1 MRLPRQLS
9 RESGFACLFLLAAL
23 AVILVAAPAFG
34 QATGRITGAVTDARN
49 GAPLAYANVSVIGT
63 AFGNI
68 TNQFGEYVIDY
79 LPVGTYVIQVSYM
92 GYATDRVSDVVVEP
106 DRSTTVNI
114 SLDQEAL
121 EADLIIVEAER
132 PLVDVEKTTTTRR
145 MDEEEVKVRPISTV
159 AEAVA
164 TQPGVVLVD
173 GELHV
178 RGGRAS
184 EVKYYVDGIAVT
196 DAASGTGG
204 LEVSL
209 SSLSGF
215 DLLSG
220 GFDAEYG
227 NVQSGVVNLQTR
239 EGGRKFSGELKFMT
253 DDYGTPDR
261 TYDNYD
267 NILFGMGGPLFTERV
282 RYYVSGEGR
291 FSDTYLKTG
300 EDREDR
306 ENWLT
311 DLGVEMEDRQSM
323 LGSAQAKL
331 SFIVTATQKLT
342 AEYLTSRTVRDF
354 YFHNYSR
361 EGYWSG
367 EHSKVQIY
375 DPTMYDEPER
385 PTYIVREQDMD
396 LVPQDGS
403 FAYYV
408 PGHEDWSHADLDR
421 TYAAYNAAEHTPGA
435 DDRFSTQKLVWRDNV
450 SPTMFYTVKLARF
463 EADEKY
469 WLHED
474 PNDYWWQAYVG
485 GATTVDED
493 SDNDL
498 SPEPGYYR
506 TAGDNLGWSRE
517 KTSATT
523 FKADLTNQPNE
534 IHQMKS
540 GFEIIYNELDVKRLS
555 LGTLIPS
562 AGDTTRTFEFVTQS
576 GDTVNVDMLDPDFQ
590 FFDWD
595 RALGTAERHQHNIFK
610 GFPTHGAMYLQDKM
624 THEGMIVRAGL
635 RLDWSDPG
643 PASDVGQSQIWRERI
658 NAVLSPRLGI
668 AHPISDRDALHFHY
682 GRFYQMP
689 HLTALYES
697 GESIDDAP
705 AGRVI
710 GYSGLQPEVTT
721 SYQFGAEHQFSQ
733 NLAIDVTGFYKD
745 VFGLLATEEYS
756 RGPTEGSV
764 YPYVNKDYASSKG
777 IEFKVTKRFANF
789 FMGNLSFTWL
799 QATGV
804 SSDENQGAQAEAIG
818 LPRQPLKE
826 IPLNWD
832 EKRSISG
839 FLFISDP
846 GNWEMTFDYN
856 YGSGVPYTPTVLGQK
871 EIDPESVNSGRR
883 PSHQNLDIR
892 GTKKYQLYGQEFSL
906 FFEAHNVFDKKNM
919 RGLGA
924 NGSEYYTMTG
934 NLGGAYIETGADG
947 RERLEPLHDP
957 SVLSEGRYI
966 SVGIAVDW

>member
-1 MRLPRQLS
+1 MRLPRRLS
-9 RESGFACLFLLAAL
+9 RESGFACVFMLVTL
-23 AVILVAAPAFG
+23 AVVLVAAPAFG
-34 QATGRITGAVTDARN
+34 QATGRIMGTVTDARN
-49 GAPLAYANVSVIGT
+49 GAPLPFANVSIIGT
-63 AFGNI
+63 AYGNI
-68 TNQFGEYVIDY
+68 TNQLGEYIIDY
-79 LPVGTYVIQVSYM
+79 LPVGTYVVQVSYM
-92 GYATDRVSDVVVEP
+92 GYTTSRVSDVMVEP
-106 DRSTTVNI
+106 DRSTTANI

-121 EADLIIVEAER
+121 MADEILVEAER

-184 EVKYYVDGIAVT
+184 EVKYYVDGIAIT
-196 DAASGTGG
+196 DAATGTGG

-239 EGGRKFSGELKFMT
+239 EGGRQFSGEIKYMT
-253 DDYGTPDR
+253 DDYGAPER
-261 TYDNYD
+261 TYNNYD
-267 NILFGMGGPLFTERV
+267 NIMFGLGGPFFTERV

-291 FSDTYLKTG
+291 FSDTYLATT
-300 EDREDR
+300 RER
-306 ENWLT
+306 QESELWGNLFGLT
-311 DLGVEMEDRQSM
+311 VHERQSM

-331 SFIVTATQKLT
+331 SFIVTPTRKLT
-342 AEYLTSRTVRDF
+342 AEYLTSNTRRGF

-361 EGYWSG
+361 SGYWSK
-367 EHSKVQIY
+367 E
-375 DPTMYDEPER
+375 
-385 PTYIVREQDMD
+385 
-396 LVPQDGS
+396 
-403 FAYYV
+403 
-408 PGHEDWSHADLDR
+408 HEDWSHVPLDT
-421 TYAAYNAAEHTPGA
+421 TYAYYNAPDHTPSA
-435 DDRFSTQKLVWRDNV
+435 RDEFSTAKLVWRDNV

-463 EADEKY
+463 QADEKY
-469 WLHED
+469 WLYED
-474 PNDYWWQAYVG
+474 PNDYWWRAYVG
-485 GATTVDED
+485 GATTLDQD

-498 SPEPGYYR
+498 LTEPGYYR
-506 TAGDNLGWSRE
+506 TWGDNMGWTQER
-517 KTSATT
+517 TSATT

-540 GFEIIYNELDVKRLS
+540 GFEVIYNELDVKRLS

-562 AGDTTRTFEFVTQS
+562 AGDTTLMTPD
-576 GDTVNVDMLDPDFQ
+576 GPILDPNFDF
-590 FFDWD
+590 FSWD
-595 RALGTAERHQHNIFK
+595 RAMNTGERYQHNIFK
-610 GFPTHGAMYLQDKM
+610 GFPTHGAMYFQDKM

-643 PASDVGQSQIWRERI
+643 PASDVGQTEIWRERI

-697 GESIDDAP
+697 AESIDQAP

-733 NLAIDVTGFYKD
+733 NLAMDVTGFYKD
-745 VFGLLATEEYS
+745 IFGLLATEEYS

-764 YPYVNKDYASSKG
+764 YPYVNKDYASVKG
-777 IEFKVTKRFANF
+777 VEFKLTKRFANF
-789 FMGNLSFTWL
+789 FMGNFSYTWL
-799 QATGV
+799 QASGV
-804 SSDENQGAQAEAIG
+804 SSDENQGAQAEDIG

-832 EKRSISG
+832 ERHSVAG

-856 YGSGVPYTPTVLGQK
+856 YGSGTPYTPSVLGQK
-871 EIDPESVNSGRR
+871 EIAPESVNSGSR
-883 PSHQNLDIR
+883 PSHQNVDIR
-892 GTKKYQLYGQEFSL
+892 GTKKYKLYGQEFSL
-906 FFEAHNVFDKKNM
+906 FFEAHNVFDKKNL

-924 NGSEYYTMTG
+924 YGAEYYTMSG
-934 NLGGAYIETGADG
+934 KLGGGYVETDPSG
-947 RERLEPLHDP
+947 RERLEALNDP
-957 SVLSEGRYI
+957 SVFSEGRWI
-966 SVGIAVDW
+966 SVGIAIDW

>member
-1 MRLPRQLS
+1 MRLPRRLS
-9 RESGFACLFLLAAL
+9 RESGFACLTVLVAL
-23 AVILVAAPAFG
+23 AVVLVAAPAFG
-34 QATGRITGAVTDARN
+34 QATGRITGKVTDAQN
-49 GAPLAYANVSVIGT
+49 GAPLPFANVSIIGT

-68 TNQFGEYVIDY
+68 TNQLGEYVIDY
-79 LPVGTYVIQVSYM
+79 LPVGTYVVQVSYM
-92 GYATDRVSDVVVEP
+92 GYKANRVSDIVVEK
-106 DRSTTVNI
+106 DRSTSVNI
-114 SLDQEAL
+114 SLDSEAL
-121 EADLIIVEAER
+121 VADEVLVEADR

-184 EVKYYVDGIAVT
+184 EVKYYVDGIAIT

-239 EGGRKFSGELKFMT
+239 EGGRQFSGEIKYMT
-253 DDYGTPDR
+253 DDYGAPER

-267 NILFGMGGPLFTERV
+267 NVLFGFGGPLFTERI

-291 FSDTYLKTG
+291 FSDTYLPTT
-300 EDREDR
+300 EEREAR
-306 ENWLT
+306 
-311 DLGVEMEDRQSM
+311 DLWGNLLGLSVHDRQSM
-323 LGSAQAKL
+323 LGSGQAKV
-331 SFIVTATQKLT
+331 SFIVTPTRKLT
-342 AEYLTSRTVRDF
+342 AEYLLSRTVRDF

-361 EGYWSG
+361 TGYWSPKWQKNASG
-367 EHSKVQIY
+367 Q
-375 DPTMYDEPER
+375 
-385 PTYIVREQDMD
+385 
-396 LVPQDGS
+396 
-403 FAYYV
+403 YV
-408 PGHEDWSHADLDR
+408 SVGHEDWSHVPLDN
-421 TYAAYNAAEHTPGA
+421 TYHYYNAAEHTPSS
-435 DDRFSTQKLVWRDNV
+435 DNQFSTRKLVWRDNV
-450 SPTMFYTVKLARF
+450 SPTMFYTVKVARF
-463 EADEKY
+463 DSEERY
-469 WLHED
+469 SLHDD

-485 GATTVDED
+485 GAATVDDD

-498 SPEPGYYR
+498 NPEPGYYR
-506 TAGDNLGWSRE
+506 TWGDNLGWTRNV
-517 KTSATT
+517 TSATT
-523 FKADLTNQPNE
+523 VKADLTNQPNE

-540 GFEIIYNELDVKRLS
+540 GFEVVYNELNVKELS

-562 AGDTTRTFEFVTQS
+562 AGDT
-576 GDTVNVDMLDPDFQ
+576 LDPNFQ

-595 RALGTAERHQHNIFK
+595 RALHTDERYQHNMFR

-643 PASDVGQSQIWRERI
+643 PASDVGQSEIWRERV

-697 GESIDDAP
+697 GESLDEAP

-733 NLAIDVTGFYKD
+733 NLAMDVTGFYKD
-745 VFGLLATEEYS
+745 IFGLLATEEYS

-764 YPYVNKDYASSKG
+764 FPYVNKDYASVKG
-777 IEFKVTKRFANF
+777 VEFKLTKRFANY
-789 FMGNLSFTWL
+789 FMGNFSYTWL

-804 SSDENQGAQAEAIG
+804 SSDENQGAQAEALG

-832 EKRSISG
+832 ERHSMAG
-839 FLFISDP
+839 FLFVSDP
-846 GNWEMTFDYN
+846 GNWEVTFDYN
-856 YGSGVPYTPTVLGQK
+856 YGSGTPYTPSILGQK
-871 EIDPESVNSGRR
+871 EIDPESVNSGSR

-892 GTKKYQLYGQEFSL
+892 GTKKYKLYGQEFSL
-906 FFEAHNVFDKKNM
+906 FFEAHNVFDKKNL
-919 RGLGA
+919 RGLGNYGA
-924 NGSEYYTMTG
+924 EYYTMTG
-934 NLGGAYIETGADG
+934 NLGGAFVESDADG
-947 RERLEPLHDP
+947 REHLEPLNDP
-957 SVLSEGRYI
+957 SVFSEGRSI
-966 SVGIAVDW
+966 SVGIAIDW

>member
-1 MRLPRQLS
+1 MRLPRRLS
-9 RESGFACLFLLAAL
+9 RESGFACLFLLVAL
-23 AVILVAAPAFG
+23 VVVLVTAPAFG
-34 QATGRITGAVTDARN
+34 QATGRITGTVTDAKN
-49 GAPLAYANVSVIGT
+49 GAPLPFANVSIIGT
-63 AFGNI
+63 AYGNI
-68 TNQFGEYVIDY
+68 TNQLGEYVIDY
-79 LPVGTYVIQVSYM
+79 LPVGTYVVQVSYM
-92 GYATDRVSDVVVEP
+92 GYDTSRMSDVVVEP

-114 SLDQEAL
+114 SLDAAPL
-121 EADLIIVEAER
+121 VADEIVVEAER

-145 MDEEEVKVRPISTV
+145 MDDEEVKVRPISTV

-184 EVKYYVDGIAVT
+184 EVKYYVDGIAIT

-239 EGGRKFSGELKFMT
+239 EGGRQFSGELKYMT
-253 DDYGTPDR
+253 DDYGAPER

-267 NILFGMGGPLFTERV
+267 NILFGLGGPLFTERI

-291 FSDTYLKTG
+291 FSDTYLVTNK
-300 EDREDR
+300 EREREDVWGKLF
-306 ENWLT
+306 NLK
-311 DLGVEMEDRQSM
+311 VPNRQSV

-331 SFIVTATQKLT
+331 SFIVTPTRKLT
-342 AEYLTSRTVRDF
+342 AEYLTSRAVRDY

-361 EGYWSG
+361 TGYWSPKLVKNEEG
-367 EHSKVQIY
+367 E
-375 DPTMYDEPER
+375 
-385 PTYIVREQDMD
+385 YIQ
-396 LVPQDGS
+396 
-403 FAYYV
+403 
-408 PGHEDWSHADLDR
+408 GHEDWSHVPLDP
-421 TYAAYNAAEHTPGA
+421 TYKYYNAAEHTPGS
-435 DDRFSTQKLVWRDNV
+435 DDRFTTQKLVWRDNV

-463 EADEKY
+463 ESDERY

-474 PNDYWWQAYVG
+474 PDDYWWEAYVG
-485 GATTVDED
+485 GAKTLDED

-498 SPEPGYYR
+498 NPEPGYYR
-506 TAGDNLGWSRE
+506 TWGDNLGWTHD

-540 GFEIIYNELDVKRLS
+540 GFEVIYNTLDVTRLS

-562 AGDTTRTFEFVTQS
+562 AGDTTWTTPEGV
-576 GDTVNVDMLDPDFQ
+576 VMNPDFD

-595 RALGTAERHQHNIFK
+595 RALNTSERNRHNIFK
-610 GFPTHGAMYLQDKM
+610 GFPTNGAMYLQDKM

-643 PASDVGQSQIWRERI
+643 ASSSVGQTQIWRERV
-658 NAVLSPRLGI
+658 NAVISPRLGI

-689 HLTALYES
+689 RLTALYES
-697 GESIDDAP
+697 DENIDSAP

-733 NLAIDVTGFYKD
+733 NLAMDVTGFYKD
-745 VFGLLATEEYS
+745 IFGLLATEEYS
-756 RGPTEGSV
+756 RGPTGGSV
-764 YPYVNKDYASSKG
+764 YPYVNKDYASVKG
-777 IEFKVTKRFANF
+777 VEFKLTKRFANF
-789 FMGNLSFTWL
+789 FMGNFSYTWL

-832 EKRSISG
+832 ERHSLSG
-839 FLFISDP
+839 FIFISDP
-846 GNWEMTFDYN
+846 GNWEVTFDYN
-856 YGSGVPYTPTVLGQK
+856 YGSGTPYTPSVLGQK
-871 EIDPESVNSGRR
+871 VIPPESVNSGSR

-892 GTKKYQLYGQEFSL
+892 GTKKYKLYGQEFSL
-906 FFEAHNVFDKKNM
+906 FFEAHNVFDKKNL

-924 NGSEYYTMTG
+924 YGAEYYTMTG
-934 NLGGAYIETGADG
+934 NLGGAFVETGPDG
-947 RERLEPLHDP
+947 RERLKPLNDP
-957 SVLSEGRYI
+957 SVFTEGRWI
-966 SVGIAVDW
+966 SIGIAIDW